1 MRLNNFS
8 EILQEE
14 NDMNGLFIK
23 YLRVTTIHGTT
34 HPVGVIVAESPTNI
48 GWSLCA
54 VNDQFSYKRA
64 RTIAMGRLKKHP
76 KRLPPME
83 MIQFITDTLPDI
95 VRWYESRA

>member
-1 MRLNNFS
+1 
-8 EILQEE
+8 
-14 NDMNGLFIK
+14 MNGLFIK
-23 YLRVTTIHGTT
+23 YLRYQKAGHM
-34 HPVGVIVAESPTNI
+34 HPCGVIVAESPTNI

-64 RTIAMGRLKKHP
+64 RTIAIGRLKKHP

>member
-1 MRLNNFS
+1 
-8 EILQEE
+8 
-14 NDMNGLFIK
+14 MNGLFIK
-23 YLRVTTIHGTT
+23 YLRVSKQGWDENGNVIWN
-34 HPVGVIVAESPTNI
+34 PVGVIVAESPTNI

>member
-1 MRLNNFS
+1 
-8 EILQEE
+8 
-14 NDMNGLFIK
+14 MNGLFIK
-23 YLRVTTIHGTT
+23 YLRVSKQGWDEKGNVIWNL
-34 HPVGVIVAESPTNI
+34 HPVGVIVAERPTNI

-64 RTIAMGRLKKHP
+64 RTIAIGRLKKHP

-95 VRWYESRA
+95 VRWHERNALPF